1 MASDSRLA
9 AEKAALR
16 SELKRT
22 LRLLPAARRQKA
34 AQAAATTAAALDSYR
49 CASLILAFLS
59 MSSEIDTAPLLEAAV
74 RDGRRVA
81 VPRIDGDDI
90 VFIELDEAWRGWP
103 RDRWDIP
110 MPPPHAVPLSP
121 AAIAALPTLALV
133 PGLGFDDGG
142 GRLGRGKGYYD
153 RFLAAVEA
161 ERQRRGDAAQPF
173 LALGYGFIEQRLDRV
188 PTGPA
193 DRPLDGLILA

>member
-1 MASDSRLA
+1 MAPDSRLA
-9 AEKAALR
+9 TEKAALR
-16 SELKRT
+16 SELKQT
-22 LRLLPAARRQKA
+22 LRSLSAARRREA
-34 AQAAATTAAALDSYR
+34 AQAAAALVTALDSYGG
-49 CASLILAFLS
+49 ASLILAFLS
-59 MSSEIDTAPLLEAAV
+59 MSSEIDTAPLLEAAI

-90 VFIELDEAWRGWP
+90 VFIELDQAWRDWP

-110 MPPPHAVPLSP
+110 TPPPHAVPLSA

-133 PGLGFDDGG
+133 PGLGFDNGG

-153 RFLAAVEA
+153 RFLAGVAA
-161 ERQRRGDAAQPF
+161 ERQRRDGAAQPF
-173 LALGYGFIEQRLDRV
+173 LALGYGFREQRLDRV